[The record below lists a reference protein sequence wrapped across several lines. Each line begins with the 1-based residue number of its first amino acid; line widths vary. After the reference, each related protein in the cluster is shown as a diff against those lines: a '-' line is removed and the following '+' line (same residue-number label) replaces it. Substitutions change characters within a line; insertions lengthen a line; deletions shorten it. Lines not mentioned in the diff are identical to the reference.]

1 MLANLYQILMPWQ
14 VRKALNTIASMIL
27 AENKDARAMRK
38 GDKTPRFIQ
47 SHLLGL
53 MARLTE
59 VINDP
64 NLPFQERRRY
74 IRAME
79 QMLCVI
85 KDSARFARPQVRKS
99 ELHGSF
105 IAHMCTRLQPVYYLH
120 WRRTP

>member
-1 MLANLYQILMPWQ
+1 MPLQ

-27 AENKDARAMRK
+27 AENKDARAMKK
-38 GDKTPRFIQ
+38 GEKTPRFIQ

-85 KDSARFARPQVRKS
+85 KDSARFARPQVRNS
-99 ELHGSF
+99 ESHAGF
-105 IAHMCTRLQPVYYLH
+105 TAHMRTRLPPVYYLRWH
-120 WRRTP
+120 RTL